1 MKRKRRL
8 LIVGMVVGG
17 LLTLA
22 PVLGLAGTVLGMTR
36 AFNTLGSSGTG
47 DPQAL
52 SQDISVVLVSTATG
66 VILLPVGI
74 VLFTTSLVFF
84 LRQRRSCPPPLPTQE
99 A

>member
-1 MKRKRRL
+1 MKRKRML

-22 PVLGLAGTVLGMTR
+22 PVLGFAGTVLGMMR
-36 AFNTLGSSGTG
+36 AFNTLGSSGAG
-47 DPQAL
+47 DPKAL

-74 VLFTTSLVFF
+74 ALFTTSLIFF
-84 LRQRRSCPPPLPTQE
+84 LRQRRNAPPPPPTHQ